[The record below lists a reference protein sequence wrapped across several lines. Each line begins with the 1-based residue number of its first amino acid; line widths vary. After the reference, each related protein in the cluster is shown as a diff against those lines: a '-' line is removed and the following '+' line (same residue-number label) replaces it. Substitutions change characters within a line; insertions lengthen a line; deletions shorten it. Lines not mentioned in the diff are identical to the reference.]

1 MAVALNRMAP
11 VWAELLEGL
20 SPHNDEHTPICEF
33 SEGPPLKATMIFY
46 GCPACVISLHAHAA
60 RTPAYPV
67 RHHDPQTG
75 DVVMSTAAVS
85 MNSMILELGLPL
97 PLIPLPS

>member
-33 SEGPPLKATMIFY
+33 SEGPPLKATMTFY
-46 GCPACVISLHAHAA
+46 GCPTENVRAA
-60 RTPAYPV
+60 L
-67 RHHDPQTG
+67 
-75 DVVMSTAAVS
+75 AA
-85 MNSMILELGLPL
+85 LEADR
-97 PLIPLPS
+97 

>member
-1 MAVALNRMAP
+1 MAP

-20 SPHNDEHTPICEF
+20 SQHNGEHTPICEF
-33 SEGPPLKATMIFY
+33 SEGPPLKATMTFY
-46 GCPACVISLHAHAA
+46 GCPACVISLHAHAT

-67 RHHDPQTG
+67 RQHDPQTG
-75 DVVMSTAAVS
+75 DVVMSTAAAA
-85 MNSMILELGLPL
+85 MNAMIRELGLPL